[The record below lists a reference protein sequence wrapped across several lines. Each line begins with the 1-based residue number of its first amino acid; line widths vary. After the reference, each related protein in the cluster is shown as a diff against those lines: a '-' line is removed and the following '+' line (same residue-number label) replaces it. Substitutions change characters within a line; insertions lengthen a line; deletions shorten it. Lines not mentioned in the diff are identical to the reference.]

1 MQNNDFISES
11 FQGATNHEFSN
22 SEKTRTSLRL
32 QYEAEARV
40 LRRQM
45 GGIESIRKDLGLNRR
60 KICQLLLVDPSTWT
74 RWTQDESKVP
84 PHIYKALQWYLVSLE
99 KYPMLHPLHQISITK
114 EGVEMEKQQWAEE
127 RQKLE
132 RKLNNLEYQLH
143 EQRSNL
149 LSRSKVEH
157 DQPANTQE
165 KTQGVG
171 LGWKLLLL
179 FNTILLLFFLGR
191 LL

>member
-11 FQGATNHEFSN
+11 FQGTQIPPFSS

-45 GGIESIRKDLGLNRR
+45 GGIEAIREQLGLSRR
-60 KICQLLLVDPSTWT
+60 KICQLLLIDPSTWT
-74 RWTQDESKVP
+74 RWTQDEDKVP

-99 KYPMLHPLHQISITK
+99 KYPMLHPLHQISISK
-114 EGVEMEKQQWAEE
+114 EGVELEKEQWTQE

-132 RKLNNLEYQLH
+132 RKLSNLEYQMH
-143 EQRSNL
+143 EQRSNQL
-149 LSRSKVEH
+149 TQTNDLESL
-157 DQPANTQE
+157 PAGTQE

-171 LGWKLLLL
+171 LGWKMLLL